1 MERSKEELLNEI
13 EDYKVKLQTA
23 SENIILL
30 LDNQSKQ
37 QEQHQALLNENLKLV
52 EENETMTE
60 IIEELLHY
68 KSIAK
73 HLMSLMNKE
82 EC

>member
-68 KSIAK
+68 KSITK